1 MINRDLLITDYSLLI
16 LVTIHHQYSIFLSDG
31 AFIHVITTI
40 AIVIQPPKTTDG
52 TTPIS
57 LAARPL
63 SNWPSSLL
71 EFTNIPFTLST
82 LPRMLS
88 GVFNCIIVPRTTT

>member
-1 MINRDLLITDYSLLI
+1 MTQIVRMTDLVRMQLRRERQAFSEISPCVEMTMHHSQF
-16 LVTIHHQYSIFLSDG
+16 TIHHQYSIFLSDG
-31 AFIHVITTI
+31 AFIQVTTTI

-63 SNWPSSLL
+63 SNWPSAGAVP
-71 EFTNIPFTLST
+71 IPNNA
-82 LPRMLS
+82 
-88 GVFNCIIVPRTTT
+88 G